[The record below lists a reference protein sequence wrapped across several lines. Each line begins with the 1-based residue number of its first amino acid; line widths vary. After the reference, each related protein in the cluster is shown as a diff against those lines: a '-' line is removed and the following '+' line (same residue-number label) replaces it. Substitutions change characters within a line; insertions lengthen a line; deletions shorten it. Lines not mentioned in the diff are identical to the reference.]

1 MAKCPGY
8 EWVPAAAAEIDK
20 EYTGYTGGPHGPNA
34 TCWCK
39 IINKGNGIGWTW
51 GKEEQA
57 VSGIISYKRDFD
69 WQEEAAWYHEHFD
82 INNHV
87 NTNNLIGLFTDLYSV
102 GDAYHEMWNGW
113 IGADFYEMAG
123 ELEDETFYLLGIAPA
138 PWEKDDIFGEGNS
151 VAFVGCYYS
160 SDERFWCHGS
170 KDWVEDMREQMEDIY
185 NEIKM

>member
-1 MAKCPGY
+1 MSKCPGY

-57 VSGIISYKRDFD
+57 VSGIISYKRDFN
-69 WQEEAAWYHEHFD
+69 WQEEAAWYREHFD
-82 INNHV
+82 INNHI
-87 NTNNLIGLFTDLYSV
+87 TSNNLIGLFTDLYDV

-113 IGADFYEMAG
+113 VGTDFYEMTG
-123 ELEDETFYLLGIAPA
+123 ELEDEDFYLLGIAPA
-138 PWEKDDIFGEGNS
+138 PWDKDDVFGKGNS

-160 SDERFWCHGS
+160 TDERFWCHGS
-170 KDWVEDMREQMEDIY
+170 KDWVKFMRDQMEEIY
-185 NEIKM
+185 KEIAI